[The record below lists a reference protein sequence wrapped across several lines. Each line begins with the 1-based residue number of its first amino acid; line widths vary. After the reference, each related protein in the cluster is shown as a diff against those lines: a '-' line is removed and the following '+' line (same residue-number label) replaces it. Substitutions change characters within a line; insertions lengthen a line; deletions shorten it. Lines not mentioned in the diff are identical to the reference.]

1 MPRII
6 EYTAKDRI
14 TPSDLGVNAYEQA
27 ARRIGTT
34 SEQTASG
41 VNQLGKSIA
50 ELWDEQKFNLLN
62 PERGGGGGLKGGGQ
76 YQKTLIGTGNAASDE
91 GPRTTEPEA
100 RYSGP
105 NIPAQREIGASA
117 ADLSSITAKLLQGQG
132 LTDTQWALY
141 NAERAKQQQAQGWWD
156 TKTGTFTQKPGV
168 APNPETTDEEAAKAG
183 FDVDGQPIDYSK
195 QTPGYPWS
203 SSQFGPG
210 INATDKNGNV
220 TGTNLGATSPGA
232 GVPSKL
238 PVTPDWAGRLPTDP
252 AYGNSPATVDGNS
265 IVNAIKNGQIP
276 TVDQPDATTTVPN
289 ATGGT
294 DTTVP
299 ADNAPIPAPI
309 VDPMAQVT
317 QTAVGAPGDP
327 GTDMNP
333 DE

>member
-1 MPRII
+1 MARII

-27 ARRIGTT
+27 ARRIGST

-50 ELWDEQKFNLLN
+50 ELWDQQKFNLQN

-91 GPRTTEPEA
+91 GPRTTEPES

-168 APNPETTDEEAAKAG
+168 APNPDTTDEEAAKAG

-210 INATDKNGNV
+210 INARDKEGNV
-220 TGTNLGATSPGA
+220 TGSNLGATSPGA
-232 GVPSKL
+232 GVPNKL
-238 PVTPDWAGRLPTDP
+238 PVTPDWAGRLPTSP
-252 AYGNSPATVDGNS
+252 AYGNSPVDGNA
-265 IVNAIKNGQIP
+265 IINAIKTGNNVPQVSMPGDVP
-276 TVDQPDATTTVPN
+276 YTTTN
-289 ATGGT
+289 AAGGT
-294 DTTVP
+294 DTTIP
-299 ADNAPIPAPI
+299 ADNAPIPQQP
-309 VDPMAQVT
+309 DPMAQVDQIAT
-317 QTAVGAPGDP
+317 GAPGDP
-327 GTDMNP
+327 ATSMNP
-333 DE
+333 NE